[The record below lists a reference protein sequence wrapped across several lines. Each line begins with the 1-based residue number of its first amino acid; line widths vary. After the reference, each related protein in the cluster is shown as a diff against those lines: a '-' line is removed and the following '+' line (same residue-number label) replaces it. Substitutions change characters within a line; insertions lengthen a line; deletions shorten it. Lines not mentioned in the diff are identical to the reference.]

1 MIHYTIAKNR
11 GQHTPPAASAFSAD
25 TGARQSPGLSERI
38 IQILSIQK
46 QEQPPLL
53 GHPCTGGIRVPRS
66 ARIEAQRMR
75 ICPGKGRTAPSIDL
89 APLCGVKCPLF
100 SVRASVRRMR
110 SSPAPP
116 PGAKPSACGFVPE
129 KEEQHLRSIWRRF
142 AASNDPWCCS
152 DVVVR
157 LFITDLVNR
166 RWAACSLKN
175 RKPDHTIKNTSFG
188 SIAAEGDVSWV
199 VPFRSYIQ
207 IAHPDCRQILLHS
220 FQLLQIVL

>member
-1 MIHYTIAKNR
+1 
-11 GQHTPPAASAFSAD
+11 
-25 TGARQSPGLSERI
+25 
-38 IQILSIQK
+38 
-46 QEQPPLL
+46 
-53 GHPCTGGIRVPRS
+53 
-66 ARIEAQRMR
+66 
-75 ICPGKGRTAPSIDL
+75 
-89 APLCGVKCPLF
+89 
-100 SVRASVRRMR
+100 MR

-116 PGAKPSACGFVPE
+116 PGAKPSACGFAPE

-142 AASNDPWCCS
+142 AASNDPCSRFDVRFTRRTPVLRPRPGQSPAHADLPRKRKNSTFGRFGAALRRQMILVLVLTSVLQDALQFCVPARGKAQRMRVCPGKGRTAPSVDLAVLAPPNDPWCCS

-188 SIAAEGDVSWV
+188 SIAAEGGVSWV
-199 VPFRSYIQ
+199 IPFRSYIQ

>member
-1 MIHYTIAKNR
+1 MSLPSAAAVCQNR
-11 GQHTPPAASAFSAD
+11 GKDFDSLYHCQKPRSTYAAC
-25 TGARQSPGLSERI
+25 SE
-38 IQILSIQK
+38 
-46 QEQPPLL
+46 
-53 GHPCTGGIRVPRS
+53 RVPRGCRRPTVPRTVGTDHS
-66 ARIEAQRMR
+66 NPVYSKTREA
-75 ICPGKGRTAPSIDL
+75 API
-89 APLCGVKCPLF
+89 G
-100 SVRASVRRMR
+100 ASVYRRH

-116 PGAKPSACGFVPE
+116 PGAKPSACGFAPE

-199 VPFRSYIQ
+199 IPFRSYIQ